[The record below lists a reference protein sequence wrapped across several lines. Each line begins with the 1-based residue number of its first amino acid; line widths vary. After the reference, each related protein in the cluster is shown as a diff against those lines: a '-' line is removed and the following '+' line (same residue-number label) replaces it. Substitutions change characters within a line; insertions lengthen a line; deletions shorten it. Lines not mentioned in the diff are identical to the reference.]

1 MIPMRLTPLR
11 QLAIVSAGQAAP
23 KSDEFSD
30 YGTPF
35 VRAGSLDRLLSG
47 ELESE
52 LELVNEETARRR
64 KLKTYPR
71 GTVLFA
77 KSGMSATKDRVYVLK
92 NPAHVVSH
100 LATLIPK
107 SETQAE
113 YLRLALKHFPP
124 SSLIKDLAYPA
135 ISLGDIEG
143 FEIPVPN
150 SLDDQ
155 IRIAHLL
162 GKVEG
167 LINQRKQHLEQL
179 DDLLKSVFLEM
190 FGDPVRNE
198 KGWDKP
204 ALTAFGKIS
213 TGNTPPRSE
222 SANYDG
228 DFIEWIKTDNI
239 TGDAVCVT
247 PSTEHLSEIG
257 ARKARTVTSGAL
269 LVACIAGSVESIGR
283 AALTDR
289 TVSFNQQIN
298 AIQPGKDVNPLYLY
312 GLFRLSR
319 SYIQSHATKGMKK
332 ILTKGDFEKI
342 TMIKPPFEIQ
352 NRFAV
357 IVEKVEGIKS
367 RYKQSL
373 AGLETLYGA
382 LSQRAFKG
390 QLDLSRLSLPEP
402 PAQHIAPVSIGDQA
416 TVPEPVAQA
425 SPVIDLP
432 ASDKLSAVLENAE
445 ARKALIEEWL
455 EAYSQQLEGAP
466 FSAQDFMVAASDR
479 LTEWLQTVVEDEAVA
494 DEQNNRLAEF
504 YPSNDVG
511 LDVNDYEHIKKW
523 IFEALVAN
531 RLTQS
536 RNITGYDEQSG
547 EPIFGNLIE
556 LKASQT

>member
-1 MIPMRLTPLR
+1 MRIVTLGEVCKVVSGSTPKRERAEYWEGTIPWVTPKEINRLTSPYLWGSEEKITEEGFNSCSTSMLPAGSVLLSSR
-11 QLAIVSAGQAAP
+11 APIGLLAINKIPVCTNQGF
-23 KSDEFSD
+23 KS
-30 YGTPF
+30 
-35 VRAGSLDRLLSG
+35 
-47 ELESE
+47 
-52 LELVNEETARRR
+52 LVPSNEVNAEY
-64 KLKTYPR
+64 LY
-71 GTVLFA
+71 
-77 KSGMSATKDRVYVLK
+77 YVLK
-92 NPAHVVSH
+92 ANVKALQALGNGATFKELAKPAV
-100 LATLIPK
+100 
-107 SETQAE
+107 
-113 YLRLALKHFPP
+113 
-124 SSLIKDLAYPA
+124 
-135 ISLGDIEG
+135 EG
-143 FEIPVPN
+143 FEIPLPPI
-150 SLDDQ
+150 DDQ
-155 IRIAHLL
+155 LRIAHLL

-167 LINQRKQHLEQL
+167 LIAQRKQNLQHL

-239 TGDAVCVT
+239 TGDAVCIT
-247 PSTEHLSEIG
+247 PSAEHLSEIG

-312 GLFRLSR
+312 GLFKLSR

-342 TMIKPPFEIQ
+342 TMIKPSFEIQ
-352 NRFAV
+352 NQFAV
-357 IVEKVEGIKS
+357 IFEKVESIKS

-373 AGLETLYGA
+373 TDLETLYGA
-382 LSQRAFKG
+382 LSQQAFKG
-390 QLDLSRLSLPEP
+390 ELDLSRVPI
-402 PAQHIAPVSIGDQA
+402 PAQLVEPVSPGDQA
-416 TVPEPVAQA
+416 TVPEPVVQTVPA
-425 SPVIDLP
+425 IHLP
-432 ASDKLSAVLENAE
+432 DTGNLLAALENSE
-445 ARKALIEEWL
+445 ARKALIAEWL
-455 EAYSQQLEGAP
+455 EAYRQQLGGAP
-466 FSAQDFMVAASDR
+466 FSVQDFMAAVSDR
-479 LTEWLQTVVEDEAVA
+479 LTEWLQTVVEDEGVT
-494 DEQNNRLAEF
+494 DEQKNRLAEF

-536 RNITGYDEQSG
+536 INVTGYDEQSG

>member
-1 MIPMRLTPLR
+1 MKPTPLS

-47 ELESE
+47 EPESG
-52 LELVNEETARRR
+52 LELVSEETAKQR

-77 KSGMSATKDRVYVLK
+77 KSGMSATKDRVYVLQ

-107 SETQAE
+107 KGTHVG
-113 YLRLALKHFPP
+113 YLRFALKHFPP
-124 SSLIKDLAYPA
+124 SSLIKDHAYPA
-135 ISLGDIEG
+135 IGLGDIED
-143 FEIPVPN
+143 FKIPVPD
-150 SLDDQ
+150 SSDDQ

-167 LINQRKQHLEQL
+167 LIAQRKQHLQQL

-204 ALTAFGKIS
+204 ALKAFGKIS

-228 DFIEWIKTDNI
+228 DFIEWIKTDKI

-312 GLFRLSR
+312 GLFKLSR

-352 NRFAV
+352 DRFSI

-367 RYKQSL
+367 RYKKSL
-373 AGLETLYGA
+373 ADLETLYGA

-390 QLDLSRLSLPEP
+390 QLDLSRVHMPKP

-416 TVPEPVAQA
+416 SVPEPVAQA

-432 ASDKLSAVLENAE
+432 ASDKLPAALENAE
-445 ARKALIEEWL
+445 ARKALIAEWL
-455 EAYSQQLEGAP
+455 EAYRQQLGDAP
-466 FSAQDFMVAASDR
+466 FSVQDFMAAVSDR
-479 LTEWLQTVVEDEAVA
+479 LTEWLQTVVEDEGVT
-494 DEQNNRLAEF
+494 DEQKNRLAEF

-523 IFEALVAN
+523 VFEALVAN

-536 RNITGYDEQSG
+536 RNVTGYDEQSG

>member
-1 MIPMRLTPLR
+1 MKG
-11 QLAIVSAGQAAP
+11 AAGHKRVPA
-23 KSDEFSD
+23 DF
-30 YGTPF
+30 
-35 VRAGSLDRLLSG
+35 
-47 ELESE
+47 LEAFG
-52 LELVNEETARRR
+52 V
-64 KLKTYPR
+64 
-71 GTVLFA
+71 
-77 KSGMSATKDRVYVLK
+77 
-92 NPAHVVSH
+92 PAW
-100 LATLIPK
+100 P
-107 SETQAE
+107 
-113 YLRLALKHFPP
+113 
-124 SSLIKDLAYPA
+124 
-135 ISLGDIEG
+135 
-143 FEIPVPN
+143 
-150 SLDDQ
+150 LDDQ

-167 LINQRKQHLEQL
+167 LIAQRKQNLQHL

-239 TGDAVCVT
+239 TGDAVCIT

-298 AIQPGKDVNPLYLY
+298 AIQPGKDINPLYLY
-312 GLFRLSR
+312 GLFKLSR

-342 TMIKPPFEIQ
+342 TMIKPSFEMQ

-357 IVEKVEGIKS
+357 IFEKVESIKS
-367 RYKQSL
+367 IYKQSL
-373 AGLETLYGA
+373 ADLETLYGA

-390 QLDLSRLSLPEP
+390 QLDLSRVPMPKP

-416 TVPEPVAQA
+416 SVPEPVAQA

-432 ASDKLSAVLENAE
+432 ASDKLPAALENAE
-445 ARKALIEEWL
+445 ARKALISEWL
-455 EAYSQQLEGAP
+455 EAYRQQLGDAP
-466 FSAQDFMVAASDR
+466 FSVQDFMVAASDR

-494 DEQNNRLAEF
+494 DEQKNRLAEF

-511 LDVNDYEHIKKW
+511 LDVNDYEHIKKY

-536 RNITGYDEQSG
+536 RNVTSYDEQSG